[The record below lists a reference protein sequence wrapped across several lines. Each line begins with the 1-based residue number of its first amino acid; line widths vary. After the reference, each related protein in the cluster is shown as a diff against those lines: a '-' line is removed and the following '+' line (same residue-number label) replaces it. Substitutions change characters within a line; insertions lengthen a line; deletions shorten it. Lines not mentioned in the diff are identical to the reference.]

1 MELRFHWS
9 MSSAGNSH
17 RGAAARAQQSGVPDL
32 AAHLAFCK
40 RAEACGIDSLLTA
53 FGFHRP
59 DPIVLAAALGVLTE
73 RIKFMVAV
81 RSGVNSPTSVVQQIN
96 TISVLTR
103 GRVCLNIVA
112 GHTPEEQQFYG
123 DFLAHDQRYERTDE
137 FLTICRRFWS
147 GESGITFT
155 GRHYAIENGRL
166 NTPFV
171 SDERAAP
178 EIFLGGNSSS
188 AEALAV
194 KHADCLWRLP
204 DTPERLEPRIAPIVE
219 TGTEVGLLV
228 SMIARPSRAEAVDAA
243 NAMVERLGAAPQQTQ
258 RTFAR
263 GSDSVAFRSVYELA
277 RTTTSGWIG
286 QYLVERG
293 RPVSRCPVYRA
304 RRFGRRPGDSHHR
317 LHAGR
322 HHPVPVHGVAR
333 HRTDDVLQRG
343 HPPVGEGQAE
353 GGAARVPLRTPGMR
367 SRRIGRSQSGV
378 LDHAALS
385 LAVAAGRRGE

>member
-1 MELRFHWS
+1 MALRFHWS

-137 FLTICRRFWS
+137 FLTICRRFWN
-147 GESGITFT
+147 GESRITFT

-171 SDERAAP
+171 CDERAAP

-204 DTPERLEPRIAPIVE
+204 DAPERLGPRIAPIVD

-243 NAMVERLGAAPQQTQ
+243 DAMVERLGATPQQTQ
-258 RTFAR
+258 RNFAR
-263 GSDSVAFRSVYELA
+263 GSDSVAFRSVYDLA
-277 RTTTSGWIG
+277 RTAKSGWIG
-286 QYLVERG
+286 QYLWSGAVPYLGAPSIALVGSADDLATAIIDYTRIGITQFLFMGWPDIDQMTFFSEAIL
-293 RPVSRCPVYRA
+293 PLVRA
-304 RRFGRRPGDSHHR
+304 RERETREESGS
-317 LHAGR
+317 A
-322 HHPVPVHGVAR
+322 
-333 HRTDDVLQRG
+333 
-343 HPPVGEGQAE
+343 
-353 GGAARVPLRTPGMR
+353 PLACE
-367 SRRIGRSQSGV
+367 
-378 LDHAALS
+378 HAASGGLNQGS
-385 LAVAAGRRGE
+385 